1 MLRHSGRILARALAI
16 VWLGLAT
23 APLLPAGAADAQ
35 TLPRV
40 LIRTELGDIEVEV
53 DSIRAPATA
62 ANFLR
67 YVDLGFYHFGR
78 FHRTVRED
86 NQPDNKVK
94 IAVIQ
99 AGLDSLRVQEFP
111 PVALERTK
119 ATGLLHRDGTVSM
132 ARDGPDTAT
141 SEFFICIGNQPQL
154 DFGGK
159 RNPDGQGFA
168 AFGRVVLGMDVV
180 AKIHQA
186 PARAQSLTPAVRIL
200 GIARKR

>member
-1 MLRHSGRILARALAI
+1 MLRNPVPSLLRAL
-16 VWLGLAT
+16 VVLCLGL
-23 APLLPAGAADAQ
+23 PAAAAWSGAAGAQ

-40 LIRTELGDIEVEV
+40 VIQTELGDIEVEV
-53 DSIRAPATA
+53 DSIRAPVTA

-86 NQPDNKVK
+86 NQPQNKVK

-111 PVALERTK
+111 PIALERTK
-119 ATGLLHRDGTVSM
+119 VTGLLHKDGTISM
-132 ARDGPDTAT
+132 ARDGPNSAT
-141 SEFFICIGNQPQL
+141 SEFFICIGNQPEL

-180 AKIHQA
+180 ARIHQA
-186 PARAQSLTPAVRIL
+186 PAQEQQLTPLVKIR

>member
-1 MLRHSGRILARALAI
+1 MPRIPAPSPVRTLLTLLA
-16 VWLGLAT
+16 GLAAST
-23 APLLPAGAADAQ
+23 ALPGGSAAQ

-40 LIRTELGDIEVEV
+40 VIQTELGDIEIEV
-53 DSIRAPATA
+53 DSIRAPVTA

-67 YVDLGFYHFGR
+67 YVDLNFYHFGR

-86 NQPDNKVK
+86 NQAQSRVK

-111 PVALERTK
+111 PIPLERTRE
-119 ATGLLHRDGTVSM
+119 TGVLHRDGTISM
-132 ARDGPDTAT
+132 ARDGPNSAT
-141 SEFFICIGNQPQL
+141 SEFFICIGNQPEL

-168 AFGRVVLGMDVV
+168 AFGRVVLGMDIV

-186 PARAQSLTPAVRIL
+186 PAREQQLTPAIRIR
-200 GIARKR
+200 GVARKR